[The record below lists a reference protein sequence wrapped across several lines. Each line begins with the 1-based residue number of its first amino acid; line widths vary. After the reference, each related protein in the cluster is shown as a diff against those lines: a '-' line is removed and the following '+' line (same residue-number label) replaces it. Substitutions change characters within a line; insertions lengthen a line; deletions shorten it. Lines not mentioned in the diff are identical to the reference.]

1 MTGKTGAGSDE
12 LGRHLTALVAAHE
25 LLGQRFDEASGS
37 ARRIARALRRLGDE
51 SGRVKLSQA
60 ASRLIE
66 AQASDLSARL
76 DLLIA
81 QLKVEI
87 EDVSAPRGTVLLV
100 EDDPLP
106 AKLLGHA
113 LAQEGWEVAIAGTAA
128 QAEEILEAQHVSA
141 IVLDLVLPDADGR
154 NLLLRFKEDPR
165 SSATPVYVAS
175 ARSDPHVRAEC
186 LALGAEDFLQKPVD
200 PQQILEALAH
210 RPTELPETE
219 TRPGREKHGRIVD
232 RAALARAFETGST
245 SNRFLA
251 LIAARGP
258 GTAAEDAPER
268 LGAAF
273 VLCAGDNATTARWN
287 ADHLAVLIHEDEM
300 AAACRV
306 IEETQRNISEPG
318 QPDIVLSAGVAA
330 VEPETTLEEAIHEA
344 GQLLYLAQ
352 TSPGTRI
359 VCDPQEVATP
369 GIRILVAEDDEVA
382 AKLLVYRLTREPGF
396 EVTHCSDGTG
406 TLKMASERRFDLV
419 ILDVNMPGL
428 NGFDVLGRLRETA
441 EYSNVP
447 IVMLTALGSEKD
459 VVRGFE
465 LGASDYVVKP
475 FSPVELIARVRRL
488 LGGAVGV
495 T

>member
-1 MTGKTGAGSDE
+1 
-12 LGRHLTALVAAHE
+12 
-25 LLGQRFDEASGS
+25 
-37 ARRIARALRRLGDE
+37 
-51 SGRVKLSQA
+51 
-60 ASRLIE
+60 
-66 AQASDLSARL
+66 
-76 DLLIA
+76 
-81 QLKVEI
+81 
-87 EDVSAPRGTVLLV
+87 
-100 EDDPLP
+100 
-106 AKLLGHA
+106 
-113 LAQEGWEVAIAGTAA
+113 
-128 QAEEILEAQHVSA
+128 
-141 IVLDLVLPDADGR
+141 DADGR

-200 PQQILEALAH
+200 PQQILEALAR
-210 RPTELPETE
+210 RPMELPGTE
-219 TRPGREKHGRIVD
+219 RRPGREKHGRIVD

-273 VLCAGDNATTARWN
+273 ALCAGDKATSARWN

-306 IEETQRNISEPG
+306 IEKTQGNLSEPG

-344 GQLLYLAQ
+344 GRLLYLAQ

-359 VCDPQEVATP
+359 VCDPQKVATP

-382 AKLLVYRLTREPGF
+382 ANLLVYRLTREPGF
-396 EVTHCSDGTG
+396 EVTHCSDGTD
-406 TLKMASERRFDLV
+406 TLKIARERRFDLV

-459 VVRGFE
+459 VVRGFD

-488 LGGAVGV
+488 LGGAAGV